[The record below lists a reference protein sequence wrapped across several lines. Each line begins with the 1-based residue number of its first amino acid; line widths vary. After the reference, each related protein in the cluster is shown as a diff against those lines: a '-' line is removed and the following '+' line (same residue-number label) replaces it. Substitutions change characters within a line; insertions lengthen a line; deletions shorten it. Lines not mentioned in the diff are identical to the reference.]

1 MRNIVD
7 KLINDLE
14 YEIISAFQAQSYLEK
29 LKTKISP
36 TEYTETLALI
46 REYLYDE
53 QGNTER
59 EVHEIILE
67 ELEPSSS
74 DWGEDSDQ
82 RDNLSSKFLYEE

>member
-14 YEIISAFQAQSYLEK
+14 YEMISALQAQSYLEK
-29 LKTKISP
+29 LKTKISH

-46 REYLYDE
+46 GEYLYDE

-59 EVHEIILE
+59 EVYEIILE

-74 DWGEDSDQ
+74 DWDEDSDQ
-82 RDNLSSKFLYEE
+82 RENLSSKLLYEE